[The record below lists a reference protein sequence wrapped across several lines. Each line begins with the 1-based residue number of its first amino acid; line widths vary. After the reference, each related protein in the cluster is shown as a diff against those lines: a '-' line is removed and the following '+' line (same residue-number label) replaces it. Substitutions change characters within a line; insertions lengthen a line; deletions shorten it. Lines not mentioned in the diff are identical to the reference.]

1 MMDRWFTYLLIGVL
15 LAITAGLFFSLLRAI
30 RGPRMADRILG
41 INMTGS
47 LTTAA
52 IGVLAVLLEQSS
64 DNKHI
69 VTTAYNAR
77 HADIGSSTRTFTLH
91 QGSQVLRTVTQQRH
105 PFLGQGSKHQFSH
118 FSIRKTFQRFRI
130 NDFRIKMI
138 LVNM

>member
-52 IGVLAVLLEQSS
+52 IGVLAVLLEQSWLLDVCLIYCMIS
-64 DNKHI
+64 FLAVVVLAKI
-69 VTTAYNAR
+69 SIA
-77 HADIGSSTRTFTLH
+77 SH
-91 QGSQVLRTVTQQRH
+91 QEQEEFDDV
-105 PFLGQGSKHQFSH
+105 
-118 FSIRKTFQRFRI
+118 
-130 NDFRIKMI
+130 
-138 LVNM
+138 